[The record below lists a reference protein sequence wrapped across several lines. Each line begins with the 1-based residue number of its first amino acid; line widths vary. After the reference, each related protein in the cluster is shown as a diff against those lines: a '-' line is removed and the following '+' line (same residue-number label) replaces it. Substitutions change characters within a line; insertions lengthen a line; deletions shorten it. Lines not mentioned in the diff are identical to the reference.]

1 MASFHVRSEVC
12 IAPFYERIK
21 VGKFALHID
30 GSNSDFA
37 PHMEGINIELQPN
50 FFANYKKN
58 SLNKLYCRSLY
69 DLRDHFWEYKYFEGE
84 NL

>member
-1 MASFHVRSEVC
+1 MASFHVQSEVC

-37 PHMEGINIELQPN
+37 PHMEGINVELLHTLSNQKILPI
-50 FFANYKKN
+50 KKV
-58 SLNKLYCRSLY
+58 L
-69 DLRDHFWEYKYFEGE
+69 
-84 NL
+84 